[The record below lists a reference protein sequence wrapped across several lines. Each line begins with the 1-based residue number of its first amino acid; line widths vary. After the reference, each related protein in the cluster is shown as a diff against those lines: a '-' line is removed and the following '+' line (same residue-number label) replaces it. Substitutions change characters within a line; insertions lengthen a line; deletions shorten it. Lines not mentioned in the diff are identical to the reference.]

1 MFLAIGSDHS
11 KVPFNLEICVSQF
24 WEIFFCIYL
33 IISSHTYF
41 HFLKYLLDVSLP
53 AENVSLFYVLS
64 PPYFVLYFWD
74 MPQPYLPIFK

>member
-53 AENVSLFYVLS
+53 A
-64 PPYFVLYFWD
+64 
-74 MPQPYLPIFK
+74 